1 MAEGRF
7 AALLLE
13 DCEFESLTRSLL
25 LWGAVV
31 VVGGGS
37 TFPYFLCAFFS
48 VALFSFKIPPSPKTC
63 QTRDP

>member
-31 VVGGGS
+31 VVVGGIYLS
-37 TFPYFLCAFFS
+37 LFPLCF
-48 VALFSFKIPPSPKTC
+48 LFSCSVFF
-63 QTRDP
+63 